1 MLSKYLLFLYY
12 GPSCVLHS
20 DSFSVHDTGSELIMV
35 LLKNL
40 QHGRKNCQTSY
51 SDIQVPSSAGHDIPF
66 CLILTASLKKRGG
79 SLHKSVWAPIDLRRH
94 CSNLCLHTLC
104 SHHPATISPYPL
116 ECDTTLPS
124 LLWPLPLLLG
134 FTPFTPAYTNFILG
148 DSPCLNPCFLPVITI
163 ETAPQ
168 LQDWPCGSEPAKVIL
183 SFLPKRSRMGTARAK
198 PGSTRSP
205 PAPARAQ
212 GWSNQSKA

>member
-1 MLSKYLLFLYY
+1 MAPPVSCIQIHFLYMTR
-12 GPSCVLHS
+12 GPSSSWC
-20 DSFSVHDTGSELIMV
+20 
-35 LLKNL
+35 
-40 QHGRKNCQTSY
+40 Y
-51 SDIQVPSSAGHDIPF
+51 SKICSMEGKIAKP
-66 CLILTASLKKRGG
+66 LILTFKFLHQLGTTYLSALFLLLIKKKRGG

-124 LLWPLPLLLG
+124 LLWPLSLLLG
-134 FTPFTPAYTNFILG
+134 FTPFTPAYTNFVLG

-163 ETAPQ
+163 EAAPQ